1 MVVAIL
7 FENVNFYFSLIGGT
21 FGVGTAAVIPMLC
34 AFKLIKFTDDQ
45 KYIVIFVSVMSVI
58 IFIGGL
64 QSVIY
69 PI

>member
-34 AFKLIKFTDDQ
+34 AFKLIKLTDEQ
-45 KYIVIFVSVMSVI
+45 KYIVIFVGVMSVI